1 MMDLQLGKCLRAGN
15 IPEMYLE
22 GTRHFMKRKMKRDKR
37 NGGEEKRGKLICEMF
52 YVLNKPVVHSFYQLL
67 SRISTLAPDCFLV

>member
-15 IPEMYLE
+15 VPVMYLE

-37 NGGEEKRGKLICEMF
+37 NGEEKRGRLVCEMF
-52 YVLNKPVVHSFYQLL
+52 YVLNKPVLHSF
-67 SRISTLAPDCFLV
+67 